1 MNNPMPLKI
10 AYFDRDAATSWVSP
24 DVGEKLANELK
35 NRYGY
40 VIVNYNDL
48 INVVKTSILNDSA
61 AQHAVVFVNDVVPHE
76 LFSDNIDPMNTLLMR
91 FIAKG
96 GIVVWIGD
104 TPFWYRTSEGN
115 KGQKEFIA
123 DKLLPF
129 KALGVFTVFTESP
142 MTASKICAGSR
153 CAAWIPRR
161 PIIYPVDIEAG
172 TLEDCGKNHKY
183 IHPLTKTV
191 AFVSNI
197 YPLPMGEIDFTIR
210 RLKPGWLD
218 RIGRWFRGA
227 RVGGGVIP
235 AFVEFEVPKQE
246 VPEERRVPSRTPYW
260 ETAPAWIRCFGMGY
274 FIRLFDEPWS
284 PNIVSNKDVE
294 DRAFIINYYIEKLLY
309 KQA

>member
-1 MNNPMPLKI
+1 MNNPMPPKI

-40 VIVNYNDL
+40 TIVNNDDL
-48 INVVKTSILNDSA
+48 INIIKTSILNDSA

-129 KALGVFTVFTESP
+129 KALGVFTVFTESL
-142 MTASKICAGSR
+142 MTASKICAGDR
-153 CAAWIPRR
+153 CVTWISRR
-161 PIIYPVDIEAG
+161 PIIYPGDIETE
-172 TLEDCGKNHKY
+172 TLEECGKDHKY

-191 AFVSNI
+191 VLISSL
-197 YPLPMGEIDFTIR
+197 YPLPREEVELTIR
-210 RLKPGWLD
+210 KVKLSRWEQFVRWIIRAGVGASVGPVSIELEAKDEKALKEMEKEKGYRLGHYIGKLCLPGSSALTWD
-218 RIGRWFRGA
+218 
-227 RVGGGVIP
+227 
-235 AFVEFEVPKQE
+235 
-246 VPEERRVPSRTPYW
+246 T
-260 ETAPAWIRCFGMGY
+260 
-274 FIRLFDEPWS
+274 
-284 PNIVSNKDVE
+284 
-294 DRAFIINYYIEKLLY
+294 
-309 KQA
+309 